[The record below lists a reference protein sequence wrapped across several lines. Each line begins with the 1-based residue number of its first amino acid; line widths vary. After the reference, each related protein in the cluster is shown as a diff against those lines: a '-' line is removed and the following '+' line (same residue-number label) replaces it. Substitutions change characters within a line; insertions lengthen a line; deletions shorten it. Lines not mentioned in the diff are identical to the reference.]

1 MFVNE
6 PHAFYFLLS
15 LGSFRKLLTTNFKS
29 FPSGNTFS
37 AQLIKSNLDN
47 YDYRVLDQSSLDLLD
62 YSSRRHI
69 LIRHYA
75 CRTLEARCDA
85 ALSKRGQARAFS
97 YLEAMGSD
105 S

>member
-6 PHAFYFLLS
+6 PHVFYFLFN

-29 FPSGNTFS
+29 FLSGNTFS
-37 AQLIKSNLDN
+37 ARLIKPNLDD
-47 YDYRVLDQSSLDLLD
+47 YDYRILDQSSLDLFD

-69 LIRHYA
+69 FIRHHA